1 MCTLSIV
8 CGGSDGFTV
17 VMNRDEEQSR
27 LAALAPTVHELGGGA
42 GIRAT
47 WPTDQDAGGTW
58 VATASG
64 HGGSV
69 GTGLVL
75 CLMNGNPPAR
85 PARPEDVVSRGTII
99 PKVIGTNP
107 PDAWAVL
114 SRVREMALHRF
125 APFRL
130 VGLSR
135 QEFAGKGDKPSRVDC
150 KLVSFV
156 WSGQRAFEEILDARK
171 ARCFVS
177 SGLGDELVAVRMPL
191 FAETVG
197 GAASEARG
205 AAQRAFH
212 RHQWPERTNVSV
224 MMVREG
230 ARTVSI
236 TTCTLD
242 ERGAVMA
249 YEPV

>member
-8 CGGSDGFTV
+8 SGGSDGFSV
-17 VMNRDEEQSR
+17 VMSRDEEQSR
-27 LAALAPTVHELGGGA
+27 SAGLPPSAHELAGGV
-42 GIRAT
+42 RAL
-47 WPTDQDAGGTW
+47 WPTDPDAGGTW

-64 HGGSV
+64 HGGSS

-75 CLMNGNPPAR
+75 CLMNGNPTPR
-85 PARPEDVVSRGTII
+85 PARPENAVSRGTII

-114 SRVREMALHRF
+114 ARVRELALHRL

-135 QEFAGKGDKPSRVDC
+135 QAFAAKGDKPSRVDC
-150 KLVSFV
+150 KLVSFL
-156 WSGQRAFEEILDARK
+156 WSGQRAFEEILDPRK
-171 ARCFVS
+171 PRCFVS
-177 SGLGDELVAVRMPL
+177 SGLGDELVQVRLPL
-191 FAETVG
+191 FDERV
-197 GAASEARG
+197 GAAAPELRG
-205 AAQRAFH
+205 AAQETFH
-212 RHQWPERTNVSV
+212 RHQWAERTNVSV

-242 ERGAVMA
+242 ERRATMA